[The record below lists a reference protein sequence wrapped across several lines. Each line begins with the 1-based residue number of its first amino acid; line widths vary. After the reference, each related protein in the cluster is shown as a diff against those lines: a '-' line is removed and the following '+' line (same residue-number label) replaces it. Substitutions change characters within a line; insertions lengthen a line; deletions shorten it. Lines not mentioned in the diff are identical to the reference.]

1 MPSLNFEA
9 YLLEG
14 LMLSVAFAYRTNFQ
28 KRHRVSLSFKFMPNN
43 LHSLLN
49 ALSQPLRIL
58 ITTHHKPDAD
68 ALGSSLGWAHILQ
81 ARGHAVTVVVP
92 NDFPGFLDWMP
103 GTTSVLDYEQSQD
116 KALKALQEADLVC
129 CLDFNDLKRNN
140 ELGQKIEQSGKPIL
154 MVDHH
159 PYPKDFATYSYH
171 KVEASSTCELI
182 LDLCKEL
189 GWMDAVSLDAG
200 TCLYAGLV
208 TDTGSFRFPSC
219 TPNTHRWAA
228 YLLEMGVRHFQVHE
242 AIFDQTPV
250 EILRFLGH
258 CFLNRLKVL
267 PEWHTAYIVIPQQD
281 LKDFGVRTGD
291 TEGLV
296 NYALNLKGMRFASVI
311 IDRGVQVKM
320 SFRSKGK
327 VPANLFAI
335 QYFEGGGHLNAAG
348 GQSRDTLEQ
357 TEARFLTAMESF
369 APDHLR

>member
-1 MPSLNFEA
+1 
-9 YLLEG
+9 
-14 LMLSVAFAYRTNFQ
+14 
-28 KRHRVSLSFKFMPNN
+28 MPND
-43 LHSLLN
+43 LHSLLSG
-49 ALSQPLRIL
+49 LSQPLRVL

-68 ALGSSLGWAHILQ
+68 ALGSSLGWAHVLKS
-81 ARGHAVTVVVP
+81 RGHEVTVVVP

-103 GTTSVLDYEQSQD
+103 GSSTVLDYEQSQD
-116 KALKALQEADLVC
+116 EALAVLQGVDLVC

-140 ELGQKIEQSGKPIL
+140 ELGEIIGQSGKPIL

-159 PYPKDFATYSYH
+159 PYPKDFANYSYH

-182 LDLCKEL
+182 LDLCNEL
-189 GWMDAVSLDAG
+189 GWMDAVSLEAG

-228 YLLEMGVRHFQVHE
+228 KLQEMGVRHFQVHE

-267 PEWHTAYIVIPQQD
+267 PEWHTAYIVVPQQD

-296 NYALNLKGMRFASVI
+296 NYALNLKGMRFASVM

-348 GQSRDTLEQ
+348 GQSGDTLEQ
-357 TEARFLTAMESF
+357 TEARFLKALEAF
-369 APDHLR
+369 APDHLM